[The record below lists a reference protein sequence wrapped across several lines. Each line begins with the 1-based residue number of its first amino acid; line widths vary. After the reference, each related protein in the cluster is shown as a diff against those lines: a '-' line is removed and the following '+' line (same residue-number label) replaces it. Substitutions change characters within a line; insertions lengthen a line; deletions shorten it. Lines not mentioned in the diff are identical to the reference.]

1 MLEPDQIAFLILDIS
16 VILLASLVLLGIEFI
31 PETIRVE
38 RMEIIAITIKIS
50 IKVKDFSIFFILI
63 YNYTYPNS

>member
-63 YNYTYPNS
+63 YNYN

>member
-63 YNYTYPNS
+63 YNYT